1 MEFFLLAFPALL
13 SIINPIGGAFVF
25 LAATRGLPPSLRA
38 HLSRRVAIYTF
49 VLLNASLYV
58 GAYVLSFFGI
68 SLPVMRV
75 AGGIIIAMAGWR
87 MLYSRDEDERTE
99 AAALLSRRDADK
111 MAFFP
116 LTMPLTAGPG
126 TISVAIALGTSK
138 PREAELLLRFLVG
151 ATVTTI
157 VMSLLVY
164 LMYRYADR
172 LSRGIGATGTSIIVR
187 LSSFLLFCIGIQVLW
202 NGLSELLNS
211 L

>member
-25 LAATRGLPPSLRA
+25 LAATRGLSPPLRA

-49 VLLNASLYV
+49 VLLNTSLYI

-87 MLYSRDEDERTE
+87 MLYSREEDERNE
-99 AAALLSRRDADK
+99 AVALLSRRDADK

-126 TISVAIALGTSK
+126 TISVAIALGTNK

-151 ATVTTI
+151 ATVTTL

-164 LMYRYADR
+164 FMYRYSDR
-172 LSRGIGATGTSIIVR
+172 LARSIGATGTSIIVR